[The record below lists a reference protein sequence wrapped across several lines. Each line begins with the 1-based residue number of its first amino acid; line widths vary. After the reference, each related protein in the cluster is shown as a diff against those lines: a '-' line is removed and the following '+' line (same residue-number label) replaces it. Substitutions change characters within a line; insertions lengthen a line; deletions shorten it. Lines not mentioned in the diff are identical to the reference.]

1 VQNVELHEKR
11 HTKKFKHK
19 IFEVNFPNNIESGT
33 IEHWQGRLPIPAV
46 CQSFGSD
53 LSKVIDLNYS
63 IVLYFDA
70 EFSIS
75 KETPIPITIGTI
87 PLKSDEG
94 YEGNSTSSYENAVY
108 REAEVLLESDEE
120 GGNTQRVEDD
130 SEEKF
135 EPLFLYYPQQT
146 QN

>member
-1 VQNVELHEKR
+1 M
-11 HTKKFKHK
+11 
-19 IFEVNFPNNIESGT
+19 NFPNNIESGT
-33 IEHWQGRLPIPAV
+33 VEHWHGRLPIPAV

-87 PLKSDEG
+87 PLKANVG
-94 YEGNSTSSYENAVY
+94 YAEKTSSPSYEDAVY

-120 GGNTQRVEDD
+120 GGHSQRIVDD
-130 SEEKF
+130 SDEKF